1 MNLDF
6 FTVLINIGIL
16 LLLGLP
22 GYIFRKNKMLEGR
35 DSKPLVILL
44 IYITQSFLIIMSFQD
59 KEYEPSILASIG
71 WVALFSFLAHLL
83 ILAIAWLVFGFE
95 KDRKARGVY
104 TFASAFANC
113 GYMGLPV
120 ISALFYGSPILPEL
134 RIYVSFYI
142 AVFNIVNWTIG
153 IYIISGDR
161 KYISLKNALVNPTTI
176 ALAVALPLFFLKV
189 KIADYSPQLARAFS
203 MLGDMTTP
211 LSMIILGIKLAEMPF
226 LQVFSSWKVYLV
238 SLLKLFA
245 MPFLLMALMI
255 PASHLMGDVAR
266 YAVLIVAAM
275 PVATLTIANTER
287 FGGDSLAA
295 AKCLLCSTLLSALTI
310 PLICQLL

>member
-1 MNLDF
+1 MKLDF

-22 GYIFRKNKMLEGR
+22 GYIFRKNGMLKGG

-44 IYITQSFLIIMSFQD
+44 IYITQSFMIIMSFQD
-59 KEYEPSILASIG
+59 KEYEPSILSSIG
-71 WVALFSFLAHLL
+71 WMALFSALAH
-83 ILAIAWLVFGFE
+83 IIMIAIAWLIFSFE

-142 AVFNIVNWTIG
+142 AVFNIANWTIG

-161 KYISLKNALVNPTTI
+161 KYMSIKNALINPTTV

-189 KIADYSPQLARAFS
+189 RIADHLPQLARAFS

-226 LQVFSSWKVYLV
+226 RDIFSSWKVYLV
-238 SLLKLFA
+238 SFLKLIA
-245 MPFLLMALMI
+245 MPLLMMALI
-255 PASHLMGDVAR
+255 LPAGPLLGDVAR
-266 YAVLIVAAM
+266 YAIVIIAAM

-295 AKCLLCSTLLSALTI
+295 AKCLLGSTPLSALTI
-310 PLICQLL
+310 PLVCQLL